1 MGGIIMEINI
11 LKGFRQYSPEDLR
24 SYAYRG
30 LITCGSYDMSDF
42 LEHIFQGMISEAE
55 AERIALAEGERT
67 YDEGYDVGYSEGWNA
82 CEIDR
87 D

>member
-1 MGGIIMEINI
+1 MGGIMSTIDIS
-11 LKGFRQYSPEDLR
+11 KGFRQYSPEDLQ

-42 LEHIFQGMISEAE
+42 LEHIFQGMISEDE
-55 AERIALAEGERT
+55 AERIAEKANE
-67 YDEGYDVGYSEGWNA
+67 EGYDVGYSEGWNA

>member
-1 MGGIIMEINI
+1 MSTIDV
-11 LKGFRQYSPEDLR
+11 LRGFRQYSPEDLR

-55 AERIALAEGERT
+55 AERIAEEAAREAGGT
-67 YDEGYDVGYSEGWNA
+67 YQDGYQAAVEDIRDKLNEIGY
-82 CEIDR
+82 
-87 D
+87 

>member
-1 MGGIIMEINI
+1 MSTIDI
-11 LKGFRQYSPEDLR
+11 LKGFRQYSPEDIR

-30 LITCGSYDMSDF
+30 LITCGSYDMGDF

-55 AERIALAEGERT
+55 AERIAEKANE
-67 YDEGYDVGYSEGWNA
+67 EGYDVGYSEGWNA

>member
-1 MGGIIMEINI
+1 MSTIDI

-55 AERIALAEGERT
+55 AERIAEKANE
-67 YDEGYDVGYSEGWNA
+67 EGYEVGYYQAQVYEV
-82 CEIDR
+82 EY
-87 D
+87 

>member
-1 MGGIIMEINI
+1 MEINI

-30 LITCGSYDMSDF
+30 LITCGPYDMSDF

-55 AERIALAEGERT
+55 AERIAEEAAREAGDT
-67 YDEGYDVGYSEGWNA
+67 YQDGYQAAVEDMRDKLNEMGY
-82 CEIDR
+82 
-87 D
+87 